1 MPLLEVKGLAK
12 RYKAKDGA
20 TVHAVKTV
28 SFTLDS
34 GQILAFLG
42 PNGAGKTTSIKMI
55 AGLVRPD
62 DGDALIAGQ
71 SVRRRGRAA
80 LTHLGAVLEG
90 SRNLYWRMTPLEN
103 CEYWGGIRGMKRKSS
118 RQRGL
123 ELLDLCGLAD
133 KAHHTVQQL
142 SRGMQQQ
149 VAICCALLH
158 RPALLLLDEPTLGLD
173 LEASDRIQAL
183 VRDLALHDQVGI
195 VLTTHQME
203 VAQTL
208 SHRVAII
215 RKGEVILENGTEQA
229 LAAFSG
235 NTYGVDLTEAPSTD
249 LRDRLEQR
257 GATFDSPVSFRVVL
271 ESASDVYPL
280 LDSLR
285 PIGVLRVQR
294 ETADLATVFRHYVE
308 LDEPSKSLTGGGAE

>member
-12 RYKAKDGA
+12 RYRAKDGA
-20 TVHAVKTV
+20 IVHAVKTV
-28 SFTLDS
+28 SFTLEA

-55 AGLVRPD
+55 AGLIRPD
-62 DGDALIAGQ
+62 DGDVLIAGH
-71 SVRRRGRAA
+71 SVGRRTRAA
-80 LTHLGAVLEG
+80 LIHLGAVLEG

-103 CEYWGGIRGMKRKSS
+103 CEYWGGIRGMNRKSS
-118 RQRGL
+118 RLRGL

-133 KAHHTVQQL
+133 KSHHTVQQL

-203 VAQTL
+203 IAEAL

-235 NTYGVDLTEAPSTD
+235 NTYGVDLTEPPTVEKRA
-249 LRDRLEQR
+249 LLELQ
-257 GATFDSPVSFRVVL
+257 GATFDSPSSFRIVL
-271 ESASDVYPL
+271 ETASDVHPL
-280 LDSLR
+280 LNLLR

-308 LDEPSKSLTGGGAE
+308 TDEPSRTFAGGGAE